1 MTFRCDFETVAPH
14 TVKLKLNQIRK
25 MRTKTLLIA
34 AAALAFGLATSQAQ
48 VYSQNVVGYV
58 NVPLTN
64 GVFSVV
70 APTLD
75 LDGTGVNNTVST
87 VFTTPAIGDIV
98 YVFNG
103 TGYDTLSYIVEG
115 SGHPVVYV
123 TNWFNGSGNVASGYS
138 INPGVSVFY
147 LPAANETA
155 TLVGNVLQSTNL
167 VNTYFP
173 AAGHFQLLS
182 SKAPISGGLTSV
194 LGYTPTIGDNVYIY
208 DNGHYD
214 IYSYIVEGSGHP
226 VTYTTNWFNG
236 AGAVQEPVINVGQ
249 GFWMLPAGSSSWS
262 QNFIVQ

>member
-1 MTFRCDFETVAPH
+1 
-14 TVKLKLNQIRK
+14 

-34 AAALAFGLATSQAQ
+34 AVALAFGLATSQAAP

-75 LDGTGVNNTVST
+75 LDGTGIHNTVAT
-87 VFTTPAIGDIV
+87 VFTTPTIGDTV

-103 TGYDTLSYIVEG
+103 SGYDVLNYTVVG
-115 SGHPVVYV
+115 SGRPPVYT
-123 TNWFNGSGNVASGYS
+123 TNWFNGSAVASSYP

-173 AAGHFQLLS
+173 AAGNFELLS
-182 SKAPISGGLTSV
+182 SVAPIAGGLTSV
-194 LGYTPTIGDNVYIY
+194 LGYHPTIGDTVYIY
-208 DNGHYD
+208 DNGQYD
-214 IYSYIVEGSGHP
+214 TYNYTVVGSGRPP
-226 VTYTTNWFNG
+226 VYTTNWFNG
-236 AGAVQEPVINVGQ
+236 SLQSEPVIQVGQ
-249 GFWMLPAGSSSWS
+249 GFWMLPAASSSWV